1 MFLNGKLKAFVP
13 TVNPENAKSFYR
25 DTLGFKLISEDSF
38 ALEFDSNGT
47 KIRVTK
53 VQELK
58 PHSFTI
64 LGWDVDDIVSTIK
77 LLNKNQVFCIKYS
90 FLKQNDL
97 GIWIAPGGT
106 KVAWFTDPD
115 GNILSLSE

>member
-1 MFLNGKLKAFVP
+1 MFSNGKLKAFVP

-25 DTLGFKLISEDSF
+25 DTLGFRLISEDSF

-53 VQELK
+53 VQEFK

-90 FLKQNDL
+90 FLKQDDL